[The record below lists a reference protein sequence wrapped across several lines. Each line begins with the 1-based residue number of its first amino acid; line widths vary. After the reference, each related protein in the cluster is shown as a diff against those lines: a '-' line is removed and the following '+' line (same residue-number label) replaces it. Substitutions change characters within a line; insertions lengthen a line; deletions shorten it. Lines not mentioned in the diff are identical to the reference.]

1 MYNYIFSALQN
12 ISPGLVK
19 TEIVEKAGGN
29 SSIYEQM
36 PYLNPEDIAN
46 SVMHVVGA
54 PFHVQI
60 SELTI
65 QPTGE
70 SF

>member
-1 MYNYIFSALQN
+1 M
-12 ISPGLVK
+12 GCD
-19 TEIVEKAGGN
+19 

-36 PYLNPEDIAN
+36 PHLNPEDIAS
-46 SVMHVVGA
+46 SVIHVVGA

-70 SF
+70 SL